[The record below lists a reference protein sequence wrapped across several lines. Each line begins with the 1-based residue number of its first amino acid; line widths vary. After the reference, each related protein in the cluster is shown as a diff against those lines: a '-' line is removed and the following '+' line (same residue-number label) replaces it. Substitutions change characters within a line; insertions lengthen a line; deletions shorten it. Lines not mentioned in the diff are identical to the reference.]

1 MAHERL
7 VGGTDRNIQENVMFV
22 KSLIAVA
29 AVASVVSFASTAA
42 KADTTVSLGFGF
54 GGFDPGY
61 GFAGDYPGDYPVY
74 RPRHRHHYEDYA
86 PVLDYGISCDE
97 GRNAVRE
104 AGFRNVRA
112 YDCSAPTYGYQAMRH
127 GDFFRVK
134 VNYSGDIISVRPIY

>member
-1 MAHERL
+1 
-7 VGGTDRNIQENVMFV
+7 MFV

-54 GGFDPGY
+54 GGFDSGY
-61 GFAGDYPGDYPVY
+61 GFAGDYPVEYPAY
-74 RPRHRHHYEDYA
+74 RPRHRHHYYEDEA
-86 PVLDYGISCDE
+86 PDLDYGVSCAE

-112 YDCSAPTYGYQAMRH
+112 YDCSAPTYGYKAMRH

-134 VNYSGDIISVRPIY
+134 VSYAGNIISVRPIY

>member
-1 MAHERL
+1 

-54 GGFDPGY
+54 GGFDTGY
-61 GFAGDYPGDYPVY
+61 GFSDDYPAY
-74 RPRHRHHYEDYA
+74 RPRHRHHYYEDYT
-86 PVLDYGISCDE
+86 PVVDYGVSCDE

-112 YDCSAPTYGYQAMRH
+112 YDCSAPTYGYKAMRH
-127 GDFFRVK
+127 GETFRVK
-134 VNYSGDIISVRPIY
+134 VSYSGDIISVRSIY

>member
-1 MAHERL
+1 
-7 VGGTDRNIQENVMFV
+7 MFV

-42 KADTTVSLGFGF
+42 KADTSVSIGFGF
-54 GGFDPGY
+54 GGFDSGY
-61 GFAGDYPGDYPVY
+61 GYPGDYPVY
-74 RPRHRHHYEDYA
+74 EPRYRYHHFRDYA
-86 PVLDYGISCDE
+86 PVYEAPMADYGVSCAE

-112 YDCSAPTYGYQAMRH
+112 YDCSAPTYGYKAMR
-127 GDFFRVK
+127 GGEFFRVK